1 MELPER
7 VVIVTGGARRTDFHW
22 TWFDQATFK
31 GEASFS
37 GACFHE
43 QANILGVTSKA
54 GVTFY
59 GLDTFAPQAMVS
71 LQEAR
76 IERPEL
82 FSFRTIRLRPG
93 WFINVDSSSFDFVD
107 VQWYGLPKGSKGGL
121 KEELDALQVP
131 DDVRPLAW
139 KAVQ

>member
-1 MELPER
+1 
-7 VVIVTGGARRTDFHW
+7 
-22 TWFDQATFK
+22 
-31 GEASFS
+31 
-37 GACFHE
+37 
-43 QANILGVTSKA
+43 
-54 GVTFY
+54 
-59 GLDTFAPQAMVS
+59 MVS

-131 DDVRPLAW
+131 DDARPLAW
-139 KAVQ
+139 KAAQ